1 MKWRLALVVAG
12 ALVASAC
19 QSDAPEREAGLFY
32 NELRLCMQNQTSESI
47 EERVQYGN
55 DGTLVNDAGTQQDE
69 FSSLLGPRAFVC
81 YTTKSKLSYPAI
93 YFQLKSGSEWSDV
106 VLVSSSNSGFSVRV
120 DPDNSAAS
128 LFFGRYDKESVQAEG
143 GKSFTFT
150 LEDLPNSTIIGYIS
164 GQLRS
169 YPNGTKA
176 YQMDLRIVPN

>member
-1 MKWRLALVVAG
+1 MRRGVILAAG
-12 ALVASAC
+12 AMLLTAAC
-19 QSDAPEREAGLFY
+19 AESAPEREAGLFY
-32 NELRLCMQNQTSESI
+32 NELRLCMQNQTSENV

-55 DGTLVNDAGTQQDE
+55 DGTLVNDAGKQQDE
-69 FSSLLGPRAFVC
+69 FSTLLGPQAFVC
-81 YTTKSKLSYPAI
+81 YTTKAKVSYPAI

-106 VLVSSSNSGFSVRV
+106 VQVSSSNTGFSVRV

-150 LEDLPNSTIIGYIS
+150 LEDLPNSTIVGYIS
-164 GQLRS
+164 GQLRT

-176 YQMDLRIVPN
+176 YQMDLRIIPN